1 MFLIFLGGTYLEKG
15 KSLSAM
21 SIWTSTNHNQG
32 ESWLVGWQRGVGMEK
47 VWIGEPALE
56 FCIHLYN
63 SIFHYVPLYLR
74 FCAIIFV
81 QLYKCTSANVKTLIY
96 IYTHPIATTTTIIII
111 TSLLYQLSGGQDA
124 KGETKNNF
132 IRNWKQTHQR
142 NKLMTVLLLRTIQI
156 SPIAVVC
163 QKIQNFCQLYALLS
177 VKEKCIVSVF
187 LIKLH
192 IVIPSA
198 AKARLSV

>member
-1 MFLIFLGGTYLEKG
+1 MSSLHPCFKTGTSRTSVDPSLYIFLNLYLPRNKPLMSKTMFLIFLGGTYLEKG

-96 IYTHPIATTTTIIII
+96 IYTHPIATTTTTIIII
-111 TSLLYQLSGGQDA
+111 TSLLYQLTGGQDA

-132 IRNWKQTHQR
+132 IRDW
-142 NKLMTVLLLRTIQI
+142 
-156 SPIAVVC
+156 
-163 QKIQNFCQLYALLS
+163 
-177 VKEKCIVSVF
+177 
-187 LIKLH
+187 
-192 IVIPSA
+192 
-198 AKARLSV
+198 